1 MSTFTEFNGPGH
13 AFGPSTKDI
22 TGLINAYTTLKNS
35 LDAHINDTLETNN
48 AHRGRDALDEAKR
61 DIANSIAQ
69 VTARLTALDTGK
81 ADKPESGHYVTST
94 EAQGFATQAG
104 LESALEQYYTKS
116 GMDSMLGGYV
126 TSDALQALTAVID
139 RNRALF
145 EEFADRFELDENDS
159 LSAACKGVLS
169 AGQYLLGTLHVR
181 KVIDFTEWQTV
192 SMQFAGTGAIAD
204 TGTNGLYVIG
214 RLSGDWSN
222 DSHAPTENIFKA
234 ARAYVKYE
242 NGSPFDAIIDMVVT
256 KSRGVYTGAMN
267 AVVSK
272 QAGAWNN
279 LKFHLVFATAYDG
292 EEYVYLCVSADG
304 LAKDNSNYA
313 NWYVHACGIN
323 FIPLDD
329 VQVARVTRVD
339 GCVAST
345 GGLKE
350 NQTGGII
357 SSSIT
362 VADLSLDIIRDSS
375 GNIMLQMQHVVD
387 ELGVEHRHLLIG
399 DKKIE
404 SIQLWRRPVLI
415 SENEED
421 PEHSVV
427 SDQFAT
433 VSDIQN
439 LAGVPV
445 GAYLFWPLYEEII
458 ENGMVVERRAIDY
471 PDTYAPLMRQ
481 TLTTAEYPE
490 LARAL
495 HHEND
500 IDFQLPL
507 IDCAIM
513 KVKADAPDTIAPE
526 RVTVLNYNQIIT
538 LLTATSQN
546 LRAEVDR
553 STAKDTEHDDA
564 IAAEIT
570 RATDAETALGT
581 AITDEVTRAQAAEQ
595 ANADAIAAET
605 TRAQAA
611 EGALSDRID
620 ATDVNVQANA
630 DAIAAEATRATAAEQ
645 ANADAIAAETT
656 RAQAAEQA
664 LSGRV
669 STNENDIA
677 DLDTAIHDETQRA
690 HGVENNLTGR
700 MDTAEDRLDAA
711 EDRLTTAE
719 TAITDEATIRDLE
732 DRMIQEVID
741 GKHPPAS
748 SVNWKRWAIP
758 TDVETLPA
766 TTDGFEVGDRI
777 YVTST
782 NQKYYVDSNNQWSQ
796 TGITTPTGRW
806 F

>member
-81 ADKPESGHYVTST
+81 ADKPESGHYITST
-94 EAQGFATQAG
+94 EAQGYATQAG

-116 GMDSMLGGYV
+116 GVDSMLGGYV
-126 TSDALQALTAVID
+126 TSEALQALTAVID

-145 EEFADRFELDENDS
+145 EEFADRFEIDENDS

-169 AGQYLLGTLHVR
+169 AGQYLLGMLHVR

-192 SMQFAGTGAIAD
+192 AMQFAGTGAIAD

-222 DSHAPTENIFKA
+222 DAHAPTENIFKA

-256 KSRGVYTGAMN
+256 KSHGAYTGAIN

-272 QAGAWNN
+272 QAGSWNN

-357 SSSIT
+357 SSSVT

-375 GNIMLQMQHVVD
+375 GNIMLQMQHVTD
-387 ELGVEHRHLLIG
+387 TLGVEHRHLLIG
-399 DKKIE
+399 DKKID

-421 PEHSVV
+421 PEHSII
-427 SDQFAT
+427 SDQLAT

-445 GAYLFWPLYEEII
+445 GAYIFWPLYEEII
-458 ENGMVVERRAIDY
+458 ENGIIIERRAIDY

-500 IDFQLPL
+500 ISFQLPL

-513 KVKADAPDTIAPE
+513 KVKADAPDTVAPD
-526 RVTVLNYNQIIT
+526 RITVLNYNQLIT
-538 LLTATSQN
+538 LLRTTTQN
-546 LRAEVDR
+546 LSAEIER
-553 STAKDTEHDDA
+553 STGEDAAHNEALGALNEAIDNLTSSLGTEAQARADA
-564 IAAEIT
+564 
-570 RATDAETALGT
+570 DTALGDRID
-581 AITDEVTRAQAAEQ
+581 AEASTREAADTE
-595 ANADAIAAET
+595 
-605 TRAQAA
+605 
-611 EGALSDRID
+611 LSDRID
-620 ATDVNVQANA
+620 NEAQTRA
-630 DAIAAEATRATAAEQ
+630 DADEALGGRIDTEAQ
-645 ANADAIAAETT
+645 ARADADMELGGRIDIASNT
-656 RAQAAEQA
+656 
-664 LSGRV
+664 L
-669 STNENDIA
+669 TNEISERTENDRLLSEA
-677 DLDTAIHDETQRA
+677 VSNESSAREDADTAL
-690 HGVENNLTGR
+690 GGR
-700 MDTAEDRLDAA
+700 IDAA
-711 EDRLTTAE
+711 DTRIGEE
-719 TAITDEATIRDLE
+719 EAMRDLQ
-732 DRMIQEVID
+732 DRMIHEVID
-741 GKHPPAS
+741 GKHAPGS
-748 SVNWKRWAIP
+748 IGWSRWKLP
-758 TDVETLPA
+758 YEVDEMPA
-766 TTDGFEVGDRI
+766 TTDGYEVGDRI
-777 YVTST
+777 HVAST
-782 NQKYYVDSNNQWSQ
+782 DQKYFVDSNNQWSQ
-796 TGITTPTGRW
+796 TGITNPTGPW

>member
-22 TGLINAYTTLKNS
+22 TGLIDAYTTLKNS

-69 VTARLTALDTGK
+69 VMARLTALDTGK
-81 ADKPESGHYVTST
+81 ADKPESGHYITSN
-94 EAQGFATQAG
+94 EAQGFATQAA
-104 LESALEQYYTKS
+104 LESALEDYYTKS

-126 TSDALQALTAVID
+126 TSEALQALTAVID

-192 SMQFAGTGAIAD
+192 AMQFAGTGAIAD

-222 DSHAPTENIFKA
+222 DAHAPTENVFKA

-256 KSRGVYTGAMN
+256 KSHGVYTGAIN

-357 SSSIT
+357 SSSVT

-387 ELGVEHRHLLIG
+387 SLGVEHRHLLIG
-399 DKKIE
+399 DKKID

-421 PEHSVV
+421 PEHSII
-427 SDQFAT
+427 SDQLAT

-445 GAYLFWPLYEEII
+445 GAYIFWPLYEEII
-458 ENGMVVERRAIDY
+458 ENGIIIERRAIDY

-500 IDFQLPL
+500 ISFQLPL

-513 KVKADAPDTIAPE
+513 KVKADAPDTVAPD
-526 RVTVLNYNQIIT
+526 RITVLNYNQLIT
-538 LLTATSQN
+538 LLRTTTQN
-546 LRAEVDR
+546 LSAEIER
-553 STAKDTEHDDA
+553 STGEDAAHNEALGALNEAIDNLTTSLGTEA
-564 IAAEIT
+564 QT
-570 RATDAETALGT
+570 RADADTALG
-581 AITDEVTRAQAAEQ
+581 
-595 ANADAIAAET
+595 
-605 TRAQAA
+605 
-611 EGALSDRID
+611 DRID
-620 ATDVNVQANA
+620 AEASTREAADTALGGRIDTEAQARA
-630 DAIAAEATRATAAEQ
+630 DADTELGGRIDITNSSLSNEISERTENDRLLSEAISNE
-645 ANADAIAAETT
+645 ADARDAA
-656 RAQAAEQA
+656 
-664 LSGRV
+664 
-669 STNENDIA
+669 
-677 DLDTAIHDETQRA
+677 DTAL
-690 HGVENNLTGR
+690 GGR
-700 MDTAEDRLDAA
+700 IDAA
-711 EDRLTTAE
+711 DTRIGEE
-719 TAITDEATIRDLE
+719 EAMRDLQ
-732 DRMIQEVID
+732 DRMIHEVID
-741 GKHPPAS
+741 GKHAPGS
-748 SVNWKRWAIP
+748 IGWSRWKLP
-758 TDVETLPA
+758 YEVDEMPA
-766 TTDGFEVGDRI
+766 TTDGYEVGDRI
-777 YVTST
+777 HVAST
-782 NQKYYVDSNNQWSQ
+782 DQKYFVDSNNQWSQ
-796 TGITTPTGRW
+796 TGITNPTGPW